1 MTDDDRQEAILA
13 ELRRISSYLALLAGD
28 KIAEKRSKLETQYL
42 TTPHRRQA
50 WELMDDTRNLSDI
63 ANEVHISSEA
73 VRLFVNDLSKD
84 QMVEVRLEGGKRYP
98 RRLL

>member
-1 MTDDDRQEAILA
+1 MTDAEKQEAILA

-28 KIAEKRSKLETQYL
+28 KIAEKRSKLETEYL

-50 WELMDDTRNLSDI
+50 WNLMDDTRNLSDI

-73 VRLFVNDLSKD
+73 VRLFVNDLEKE
-84 QMVEVRLEGGKRYP
+84 QMVAVRLEGGKRYP

>member
-1 MTDDDRQEAILA
+1 VTDAEKQEAMLA

-42 TTPHRRQA
+42 TTPQRRQA
-50 WELMDDTRNLSDI
+50 WDLMDGTRNLSDI
-63 ANEVHISSEA
+63 ANEISLSSEA
-73 VRLFVNDLSKD
+73 VRLFVNSLEKE